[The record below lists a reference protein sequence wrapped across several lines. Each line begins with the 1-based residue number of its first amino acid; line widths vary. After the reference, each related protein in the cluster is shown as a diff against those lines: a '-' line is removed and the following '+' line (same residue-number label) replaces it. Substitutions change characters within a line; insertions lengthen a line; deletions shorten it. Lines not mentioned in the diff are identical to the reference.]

1 MRWCFETNLGI
12 AGEVG
17 NSPVVV
23 RGLDPLSLLPRDRR
37 LSCRAMNVFRA
48 RL

>member
-1 MRWCFETNLGI
+1 MRWCWNPDLGI
-12 AGEVG
+12 AGEVRG
-17 NSPVVV
+17 SPLVV